1 MTTAPPIRQLFPA
14 LNQSVHGKRLAYLDN
29 SATTQR
35 PESVLQA
42 MDRFYREHNA
52 NVHRGVHYLSQVATQ
67 EYDAARLSL
76 ASYLGVAD
84 SRQIIFTKGCTE
96 AINLVAQSF
105 GRSFGPGDRVLVSEM
120 EHHANLV
127 PWQMTGATVE
137 PIPILDDGSL
147 DYSALEQL
155 LDERVRMVCVTHVS
169 NVLGTVNDVARVAQL
184 AHSVGAKVLV
194 DGAQAL
200 AHLRVNLSELDAD
213 FYAMAAHKA
222 YGPMGVGA
230 LYGRASLLE
239 AMPPFL
245 TGGSNIRTVSF
256 EGTTFAEIPDK
267 FEPGT
272 PNVAGV
278 VGLAAMVSFLAD
290 LNLEEVAR
298 EESRLASRFKS
309 SILEL
314 GGVQVQGSA
323 PGKAGVV
330 SFTLDCAHP
339 HDVGTIMDSE
349 GVAVRAGHHCCQ
361 PLMRRFGIHA
371 SSRASFACYNTDEDV
386 DQAVAAVKKVMEVFA
401 LA

>member
-1 MTTAPPIRQLFPA
+1 MTTATPIRQLFPA

-76 ASYLGVAD
+76 ARYLGVAD

-96 AINLVAQSF
+96 AVNLVAQSY
-105 GRSFGPGDRVLVSEM
+105 GRSFGPEDRILVSEM

-169 NVLGTVNDVARVAQL
+169 NVLGTVNDVARIARL
-184 AHSVGAKVLV
+184 AHSVGAKVMA

-200 AHLRVNLSELDAD
+200 AHLRVNLAELDVD
-213 FYAMAAHKA
+213 FYSMAAHKA

-278 VGLAAMVSFLAD
+278 VGLGAMVSFLAE
-290 LNLEEVAR
+290 LNLEAVAR
-298 EESRLASRFKS
+298 EESRLASRFTS

-314 GGVQVQGSA
+314 GGVQVQGTA

-401 LA
+401 

>member
-401 LA
+401 

>member
-1 MTTAPPIRQLFPA
+1 
-14 LNQSVHGKRLAYLDN
+14 
-29 SATTQR
+29 
-35 PESVLQA
+35 
-42 MDRFYREHNA
+42 
-52 NVHRGVHYLSQVATQ
+52 
-67 EYDAARLSL
+67 
-76 ASYLGVAD
+76 
-84 SRQIIFTKGCTE
+84 
-96 AINLVAQSF
+96 
-105 GRSFGPGDRVLVSEM
+105 
-120 EHHANLV
+120 
-127 PWQMTGATVE
+127 MTGATVE

-147 DYSALEQL
+147 DYSALEHL

-169 NVLGTVNDVARVAQL
+169 NVLGTVNDVARVARL
-184 AHSVGAKVLV
+184 AHSVGAKVMA

-200 AHLRVNLSELDAD
+200 AHLRVNLTELDVD
-213 FYAMAAHKA
+213 FYSMAAHKA

-290 LNLEEVAR
+290 LNLDEVAR
-298 EESRLASRFKS
+298 EESRLASRFTS

-371 SSRASFACYNTDEDV
+371 SSRASLACYNTDEDV

-401 LA
+401 

>member
-1 MTTAPPIRQLFPA
+1 MTTATPIRQFFPA

-76 ASYLGVAD
+76 ARYLGVAD

-96 AINLVAQSF
+96 AINLVAQSY
-105 GRSFGPGDRVLVSEM
+105 GRGFGPGDRILVSEM

-147 DYSALEQL
+147 DYSALEHL

-169 NVLGTVNDVARVAQL
+169 NVLGTVNDVARVARL
-184 AHSVGAKVLV
+184 AHSVGAKVMA

-200 AHLRVNLSELDAD
+200 AHLRVNLTELDVD
-213 FYAMAAHKA
+213 FYSMAAHKA

-290 LNLEEVAR
+290 LNLDEVAR
-298 EESRLASRFKS
+298 EESRLASRFTS

-371 SSRASFACYNTDEDV
+371 SSRASLACYNTDEDV

-401 LA
+401 